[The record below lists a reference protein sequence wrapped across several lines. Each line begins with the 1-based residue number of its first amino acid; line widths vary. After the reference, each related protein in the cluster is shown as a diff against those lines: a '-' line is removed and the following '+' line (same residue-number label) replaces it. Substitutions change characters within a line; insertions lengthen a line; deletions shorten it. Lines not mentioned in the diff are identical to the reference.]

1 MHRAPLQIVAVASV
15 VLVLPG
21 CGGGGGGSAVAT
33 PTVSIKASAAN
44 VQSGGSVTLTWS
56 SANAT
61 ACTASGSWSG
71 AQATSGSESQ
81 TVAATSSYTLTCTGV
96 GGSGSGTATV
106 TAWSAPQPLISADAN
121 AILTGNSVTLTWSAK
136 NASTCAGGDALSGTL
151 PTSGT
156 QASAALTTTTVFSV
170 SCGNP
175 VFGAVTA
182 SVTVTVSTTFTAT
195 LAVQYQVPGPPVLNA
210 AHTQFVP
217 DWGHPLARPV
227 PFVWVQMRDPSN
239 SVAAQGFADA
249 NGMVSLGGLN
259 PSVKYTPVILSAIQN
274 APLGL
279 DFAVLNNTTPTDTSQ
294 PTYRARYPV
303 YGVGPSTPYT
313 PGLRLAV
320 QSLGTATI
328 PDGWSTSSNTLVDAN
343 RLAAPFALLANAVF
357 EAQIVS
363 SAVGGTPTW
372 RPLSILWSTR
382 NKGGLSAPPNEMDQ
396 GLVTGSGGYYNSG
409 HRGVDAS
416 GNETGTPFAEDLEFI
431 SGDQSFE
438 PMDLYPFVLTHEMG
452 HFTQTLFSTRS
463 SPGGDHSYSD
473 FEDPTQ
479 AWIEGNASGIA
490 ALVLNTPQQN
500 RVVQVSGQL
509 VVVIED
515 PANYTINGNPQSWP
529 LGWYQ
534 EATVTRL
541 MWAMFDPGGA
551 VKLSAPTVLAPMYT
565 PAWKAGPWLNTPWAY
580 SVQLAKLN
588 AGSATAIA
596 SLADSLNIRTTG
608 DDEWG
613 SVESNAGERTTQDA
627 LPPYTTVTLGA
638 PAATICSAGAP
649 NDYNK
654 ESNVRYFRILGDGN
668 SHTLT
673 IQGPSGSV
681 PLLNRHSFTAGAS
694 TFTTSGSLAPGY
706 TTLAVGDCAVSLS
719 EFSTDTAACNEPVSP
734 GAEQCWSVSAQ

>member
-1 MHRAPLQIVAVASV
+1 MRGALLRIVAIASV
-15 VLVLPG
+15 VLAFPG
-21 CGGGGGGSAVAT
+21 CGGGGGGAAPAM
-33 PTVSIKASAAN
+33 PTVSIAASAAN
-44 VQSGGSVTLTWS
+44 VRSGGSVTLTWS

-61 ACTASGSWSG
+61 SCTASGAWSG
-71 AQATSGSESQ
+71 TQATSGSQ
-81 TVAATSSYTLTCTGV
+81 TQTITATSRYTLSCTGA

-106 TAWSAPQPLISADAN
+106 TAWSAPQPLIAADAN
-121 AILTGNSVTLTWSAK
+121 AILTGNSVTLTWSSK
-136 NASTCAGGDALSGTL
+136 NASTCAGGDALSGSL
-151 PTSGT
+151 PTSGS
-156 QASAALTTTTVFSV
+156 QSSALLTTTTVFSV

-175 VFGAVTA
+175 VFGAVKA
-182 SVTVTVSTTFTAT
+182 SVTVAVSSTFTAT
-195 LAVQYQVPGPPVLNA
+195 FAVQYQVPGPPVVNA

-217 DWGHPLARPV
+217 DWVHPLAKPV
-227 PFVWVQMRDPSN
+227 PFVWAQMRDPGN
-239 SVAAQGFADA
+239 NVAAQGFADA
-249 NGMVSLGGLN
+249 NGVVSLGGLN
-259 PSVKYTPVILSAIQN
+259 PSVKYTPVILAAIQDP
-274 APLGL
+274 ALGL
-279 DFAVLNNTTPTDTSQ
+279 DFAVLNNTMPVDTSQ

-303 YGVGPSTPYT
+303 YGVGPATPYT

-328 PDGWSTSSNTLVDAN
+328 PDGWSTTSSTLVDAN
-343 RLAAPFALLANAVF
+343 RLAGPFALLANAVL

-363 SAVGGTPTW
+363 GAVGGTPSW
-372 RPLSILWSTR
+372 RPLSILWSTK

-396 GLVTGSGGYYNSG
+396 GLVTGSGGYYNGG
-409 HRGVDAS
+409 HPGVDAS
-416 GNETGTPFAEDLEFI
+416 GNETGAPFAEDLEFI

-515 PANYTINGNPQSWP
+515 PSNYTVNGNPQSWP

-541 MWAMFDPGGA
+541 MWELFDPGGA
-551 VKLSAPTVLAPMYT
+551 VKLTAPTVLAPMYT
-565 PAWKAGPWLNTPWAY
+565 SAWKAGPWLNTSWAY
-580 SVQLAKLN
+580 SVQLAKLS
-588 AGSATAIA
+588 AGNATAIA
-596 SLADSLNIRTTG
+596 TLADSLNIRTTG

-613 SVESNAGERTTQDA
+613 AAETSVGERSAQDT
-627 LPPYTTVTLGA
+627 LPAYTTVTLGA
-638 PAATICSAGAP
+638 SAATICSAGAP

-668 SHTLT
+668 SHTVT

-681 PLLNRHSFTAGAS
+681 PVLNRHSFTAGS
-694 TFTTSGSLAPGY
+694 NTFTASGPLAAGY
-706 TTLAVGDCAVSLS
+706 TALAVGDCSVSLS
-719 EFSTDTAACNEPVSP
+719 EFSTGTASCNEPVSP